1 MSASCQSID
10 SMFEVRPIGTRTK
23 FKSVKKPASEIPS
36 VELVTELVEVEL
48 EELRFY
54 IMVSVQ
60 YAPLGVA
67 DDNVYP
73 WQDFP
78 DTPFVVRNDG
88 MMGGCHPVLFKGGI
102 AAEPVRGHIG
112 IPVRT
117 LLNLARNGGS
127 LEIVDDLHLYMPD
140 TLGRTVL
147 IGRRRL
153 GQTAFRHDKDRG
165 LALASPSA
173 FQRAIFLFFGR
184 SRGEEALVN
193 LHIPMEGVASVTLAH
208 HVAQL
213 MHHLPYGLVTLAANL
228 ALYLLGG
235 YGTLCRRQ
243 KEHGSKPVTNRQMA
257 ALHHRTGTKLH
268 LMFAIHARPGL
279 VARIPAQAQTA
290 ALTTVQAVMLTET
303 TKGFLTGCL
312 VGILTV
318 KIKQVHNAYVYCLT
332 FYILHKVFQNMPVGQ
347 FGSLNFAILVT
358 CGHSFKSLKEVLGKL
373 EDSKHICIF
382 FNVTDGIQ
390 QLIEN
395 LGISDYKIFCSQ
407 KSVNKLLERG
417 IQKAYS
423 QITYPFSKYNFFTC
437 RFYSGLDIIL
447 GKHKPDI
454 IILTD
459 FNSAN
464 WTMIDPF
471 TEAIQIQ
478 GRFRKTTEDEAYN
491 SLTHISTI
499 RPDMKVRSDEEL
511 KKRINQIIRNYN
523 LFKEEHD
530 REIDEINKE
539 VIFEEMQ
546 DLKYQDLLD
555 EKGEINPFSIDNL
568 HNEEWVKSLLSLCTI
583 SLSGL
588 FRNRI
593 LQCFLIRCNKNCWR

>member
-1 MSASCQSID
+1 
-10 SMFEVRPIGTRTK
+10 MFEVRPIGTRTK
-23 FKSVKKPASEIPS
+23 FKPVKKPASEIPS
-36 VELVTELVEVEL
+36 VELVTELVEVQL

-54 IMVSVQ
+54 VMVSVQ
-60 YAPLGVA
+60 YAPLDVA

-88 MMGGCHPVLFKGGI
+88 MMGGCHPVLFKGDI

-147 IGRRRL
+147 LGRRRL
-153 GQTAFRHDKDRG
+153 WQAAFRHDKDRG

-173 FQRAIFLFFGR
+173 LQWAIFLFFR
-184 SRGEEALVN
+184 RFRGEEALVN
-193 LHIPMEGVASVTLAH
+193 LHVTMKRVASVALAH

-257 ALHHRTGTKLH
+257 TLHHRTGTKLH

-303 TKGFLTGCL
+303 TKGFLTGYL

-358 CGHSFKSLKEVLGKL
+358 CGHSFL
-373 EDSKHICIF
+373 
-382 FNVTDGIQ
+382 
-390 QLIEN
+390 
-395 LGISDYKIFCSQ
+395 
-407 KSVNKLLERG
+407 
-417 IQKAYS
+417 
-423 QITYPFSKYNFFTC
+423 
-437 RFYSGLDIIL
+437 
-447 GKHKPDI
+447 
-454 IILTD
+454 
-459 FNSAN
+459 
-464 WTMIDPF
+464 
-471 TEAIQIQ
+471 
-478 GRFRKTTEDEAYN
+478 
-491 SLTHISTI
+491 
-499 RPDMKVRSDEEL
+499 
-511 KKRINQIIRNYN
+511 
-523 LFKEEHD
+523 
-530 REIDEINKE
+530 
-539 VIFEEMQ
+539 VIFLSRSHRKRLINSYVQ
-546 DLKYQDLLD
+546 C
-555 EKGEINPFSIDNL
+555 GEHSDSCTPF
-568 HNEEWVKSLLSLCTI
+568 
-583 SLSGL
+583 
-588 FRNRI
+588 
-593 LQCFLIRCNKNCWR
+593 